1 MYCFKLPIS
10 VGNATG
16 RCLPDMARRIEEE
29 EETERR
35 RRKEREGTGKEAAVV
50 EKAIQKR
57 AKRGLGR
64 LLAGRLACWPAYIHS
79 VLTRARAWPPFF
91 SLLARNTHICGFSSF
106 VRSRVSIGSMQHEK

>member
-1 MYCFKLPIS
+1 MYCFKLPIA

-64 LLAGRLACWPAYIHS
+64 LLPAGWPAGLLIS
-79 VLTRARAWPPFF
+79 ILSLRARARGRP
-91 SLLARNTHICGFSSF
+91 SLAFLRAIHTYLRI
-106 VRSRVSIGSMQHEK
+106 